1 MDPSSGIRSSQ
12 SAWLILKENVITEML
27 RFSSVL
33 NSIPGGKSD
42 RKLEHIPAFIMRE
55 EGN

>member
-12 SAWLILKENVITEML
+12 SPWLILKENVIAEML
-27 RFSSVL
+27 RFSGVL
-33 NSIPGGKSD
+33 SSIPGGKSD
-42 RKLEHIPAFIMRE
+42 SKLEHIPAFIMRE

>member
-12 SAWLILKENVITEML
+12 SPWLILKENVIAEML
-27 RFSSVL
+27 RFSRVL
-33 NSIPGGKSD
+33 SSIPGEKSD
-42 RKLEHIPAFIMRE
+42 SKLEHIPAFIMRE